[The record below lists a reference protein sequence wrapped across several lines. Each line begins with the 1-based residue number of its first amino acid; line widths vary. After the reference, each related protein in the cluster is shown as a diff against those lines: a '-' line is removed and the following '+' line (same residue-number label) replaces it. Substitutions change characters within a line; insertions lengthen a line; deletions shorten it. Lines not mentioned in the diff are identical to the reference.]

1 MSGQDWVAL
10 RVDVPPAVAE
20 EVASF
25 LVAEGAPAVVT
36 ETGEAGVC
44 VEAHVPAA
52 EEPRLAA
59 VLARYLATVPSALT
73 TIALPEVDWSAL
85 ARRHHRPRWVGERL
99 LVAPP
104 WEVPVAPEREV
115 LVIEPGMAFGTGQH
129 ATTRG
134 CLEAIEHALAAAPA
148 AAALDVGTG
157 SGVLA
162 LALARLG
169 VPRVVALDIDPRVL
183 PVARVNLDQNGAA
196 HVLLAAG
203 TASAI
208 RGTFDLVVANLLAEA
223 IVTDAKALAGR
234 VAAGGRLILSGLLD
248 AQAATVSR
256 AYRGWR
262 LAGGS
267 SEDGWRTL
275 VRERETSSPRA
286 ECRDDAER
294 P

>member
-85 ARRHHRPRWVGERL
+85 ARRHHRPRRVGERL

-104 WEVPVAPEREV
+104 WDVPVAPGREV
-115 LVIEPGMAFGTGQH
+115 LVIDPGMAFGTGQH

-134 CLEAIEHALAAAPA
+134 
-148 AAALDVGTG
+148 
-157 SGVLA
+157 
-162 LALARLG
+162 
-169 VPRVVALDIDPRVL
+169 
-183 PVARVNLDQNGAA
+183 
-196 HVLLAAG
+196 
-203 TASAI
+203 
-208 RGTFDLVVANLLAEA
+208 LVVANLLAEA

-275 VRERETSSPRA
+275 VLERETSSPRA

>member
-1 MSGQDWVAL
+1 VRA
-10 RVDVPPAVAE
+10 
-20 EVASF
+20 
-25 LVAEGAPAVVT
+25 
-36 ETGEAGVC
+36 
-44 VEAHVPAA
+44 
-52 EEPRLAA
+52 
-59 VLARYLATVPSALT
+59 
-73 TIALPEVDWSAL
+73 
-85 ARRHHRPRWVGERL
+85 
-99 LVAPP
+99 
-104 WEVPVAPEREV
+104 
-115 LVIEPGMAFGTGQH
+115 
-129 ATTRG
+129 
-134 CLEAIEHALAAAPA
+134 
-148 AAALDVGTG
+148 
-157 SGVLA
+157 
-162 LALARLG
+162 
-169 VPRVVALDIDPRVL
+169 
-183 PVARVNLDQNGAA
+183 NLDQNGAA

-275 VRERETSSPRA
+275 VLERETSSPRA